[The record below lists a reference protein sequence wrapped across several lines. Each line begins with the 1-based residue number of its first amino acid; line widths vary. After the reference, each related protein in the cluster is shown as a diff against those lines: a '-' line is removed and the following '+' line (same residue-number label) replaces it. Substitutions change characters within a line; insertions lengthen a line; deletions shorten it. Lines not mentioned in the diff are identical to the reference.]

1 MLRTK
6 TLAYGDGNTEIS
18 KPKMVKKLGFSGI
31 ALLLAVTANCATAG
45 ALPRDRAVARPEPA
59 AAQAPAA
66 RRAPLPPLRSDCMP
80 DMEPI
85 RVRTGERRME
95 TVCRGGR
102 EFVMTDSSLYIRTRE
117 NEREIEDGREIR
129 LQAHITITDIRDY
142 AERGIVDWE
151 PTEDSVAILTRSDRT
166 LTVIPDSEMGET
178 VPVYRMPFDVSG
190 VTRERMAYHRGHLF
204 IAPPQGDALVM
215 SFGQNEG
222 SRLIPLRSS
231 LPDAVFFRKGER
243 LFFGRGGAAESEV
256 VVRGPLVDDVSVVP
270 AQKK

>member
-6 TLAYGDGNTEIS
+6 TLAYGDGNTEIA

-45 ALPRDRAVARPEPA
+45 AIPRDHAVARPEPA
-59 AAQAPAA
+59 APAA

-85 RVRTGERRME
+85 RVRAGERRVE
-95 TVCRGGR
+95 TVCSNGR

-117 NEREIEDGREIR
+117 NEREMEDGREIR

-142 AERGIVDWE
+142 AARGIIDWE
-151 PTEDSVAILTRSDRT
+151 PTEDSVAILTRTDRT
-166 LTVIPDSEMGET
+166 LTVLPDSDMGET

-190 VTRERMAYHRGHLF
+190 VTRDRMAYHRGHLF
-204 IAPPQGDALVM
+204 IAPPQGDTLVM

-222 SRLIPLRSS
+222 SRLIPLRSAR
-231 LPDAVFFRKGER
+231 PDASFIRRGER
-243 LFFGRGGAAESEV
+243 LFFGRSGSEESEV
-256 VVRGPLVDDVSVVP
+256 VVRGPLADDVSVVP
-270 AQKK
+270 VPKK